1 MTNPQTQ
8 ELWITLRFKGYA
20 DAAAPAQNVAE
31 QTRAD
36 LQAHL
41 ERRYGALPFAI
52 SQPGE
57 VIDVEE
63 EAQIYDTQ
71 EPTPLYDHAMSI
83 GFSLRS
89 EHPSGEDLTAQQI
102 REALYQRLTRLD
114 DDELIEAAGAPFDT
128 YEVDQSIP
136 VPIPALPAEITRQST
151 FQVDHEAS
159 DENCFSVQV
168 AGIATVTIKRESQG
182 IVTDI
187 YPLHASGEPVASTY
201 AFDNDL
207 TDTEP
212 EPKKDPDTN
221 G

>member
-1 MTNPQTQ
+1 MSDTQSQ

-20 DAAAPAQNVAE
+20 EASAPAQHVAE
-31 QTRAD
+31 QTLAD

-41 ERRYGALPFAI
+41 EQRHGALPFAI

-71 EPTPLYDHAMSI
+71 EPTPLFDHAMTI
-83 GFSLRS
+83 AFSLRS

-102 REALYQRLTRLD
+102 RKALYHRLVRLD
-114 DDELIEAAGAPFDT
+114 DDELIEATGAPFDT
-128 YEVDQSIP
+128 YEVDQSVP
-136 VPIPALPAEITRQST
+136 VPIPALPAEITQQST

-159 DENCFSVQV
+159 DQTYFSVQV
-168 AGIATVTIKRESQG
+168 AGIATVAIKRESEG
-182 IVTDI
+182 IVADI

-201 AFDNDL
+201 AFDHDL
-207 TDTEP
+207 TGTHPKPEKEP
-212 EPKKDPDTN
+212 NTS

>member
-1 MTNPQTQ
+1 MTDPQTQ

-20 DAAAPAQNVAE
+20 NASAPAQHVAE
-31 QTRAD
+31 QTLAD

-41 ERRYGALPFAI
+41 ELRYGALPFAI

-83 GFSLRS
+83 AFSLRS

-102 REALYQRLTRLD
+102 RNALYHRLARLD
-114 DDELIEAAGAPFDT
+114 DDELIEATGAPFDT
-128 YEVDQSIP
+128 YEVDQTIP
-136 VPIPALPAEITRQST
+136 VPIPALPAVITQKST

-159 DENCFSVQV
+159 DDTYLIVDV
-168 AGIATVTIKRESQG
+168 AGIATVSIKRESEG
-182 IVTDI
+182 IVADI
-187 YPLHASGEPVASTY
+187 YPLHASNEPVASTY
-201 AFDNDL
+201 AFDDDL
-207 TDTEP
+207 TETEP
-212 EPKKDPDTN
+212 EPEKGPATN

>member
-1 MTNPQTQ
+1 MTDPQTQ

-20 DAAAPAQNVAE
+20 NASAPAQHVAE
-31 QTRAD
+31 QTLAD

-41 ERRYGALPFAI
+41 ELRHGALPFAI

-83 GFSLRS
+83 AFSLRS

-102 REALYQRLTRLD
+102 RNALYHRLARLD
-114 DDELIEAAGAPFDT
+114 DDELIEATGAPFDT

-136 VPIPALPAEITRQST
+136 VPIPAPPAEITQKST

-159 DENCFSVQV
+159 DETYFSVQV
-168 AGIATVTIKRESQG
+168 AGIATVTIKRESEG
-182 IVTDI
+182 IVADI
-187 YPLHASGEPVASTY
+187 YPLHASGEPVASSY
-201 AFDNDL
+201 AFDDDL
-207 TDTEP
+207 TDTAAEP
-212 EPKKDPDTN
+212 EKDPDTN

>member
-20 DAAAPAQNVAE
+20 DAEAPAQHVAE
-31 QTRAD
+31 HTLAD

-57 VIDVEE
+57 VINIEE

-71 EPTPLYDHAMSI
+71 EPTPLYDHAMTI
-83 GFSLRS
+83 AFSLRS
-89 EHPSGEDLTAQQI
+89 EHPSGEDLTPQQI
-102 REALYQRLTRLD
+102 RNALYQRLTRLD
-114 DDELIEAAGAPFDT
+114 DDELIEATGAPFDT

-136 VPIPALPAEITRQST
+136 VTNPALPAVITQPKT

-159 DENCFSVQV
+159 DDTYLIVDV
-168 AGIATVTIKRESQG
+168 AGIATVSIKRESEG
-182 IVTDI
+182 IVADI
-187 YPLHASGEPVASTY
+187 YPLHASDEPVASIY

-212 EPKKDPDTN
+212 EPEKDPDTN